1 MFTEMFSHRAKRRAL
16 LSVSVFIL
24 VFASGVSNA
33 APPDPDKGNGVPQYM
48 AVEFEMVKQMLAEN
62 AAKMD
67 ALNAELLRVESQL
80 QGDIA
85 AAKIEI
91 MNHVA
96 TEIGQATEVI
106 TYDLGLLLNDD
117 IEMTTE
123 FCFDLGAA
131 WDWAYTGKLAGGLG
145 WEAVL
150 KGEASLELAT
160 PGILP
165 VPFLGGLPIVPS
177 LNAGVGNA
185 ICITVPLYSTESGE
199 LLIAEDDINTESFN
213 NFVQVVASPAQT
225 LVPLLADVF
234 GEVFP
239 APEASMLMVAS
250 SLEMFDTSSNNL
262 TVTSLESGSAGIQK
276 VGGQSSYLNAD
287 PAAHLAAAMA
297 FEDML
302 FDSPLLGYI
311 TEGGNIES
319 AIANPCGF
327 ARDLDGTA
335 AAGVAD
341 AVCIFQKVVE
351 DPLCV
356 LDIFNIIP
364 ACND

>member
-1 MFTEMFSHRAKRRAL
+1 MFTEVFSHRAKRSAL
-16 LSVSVFIL
+16 LSVTVFFL
-24 VFASGVSNA
+24 VFFSGVAGA
-33 APPDPDKGNGVPQYM
+33 APPEPEKGNGVPQYM
-48 AVEFEMVKQMLAEN
+48 AGEFEEVKRLLEVN

-67 ALNAELLRVESQL
+67 ALNAELLRVESRL

-85 AAKIEI
+85 TAKIEI

-96 TEIGQATEVI
+96 SEIGQATEAI
-106 TYDLGLLLNDD
+106 KDDLGLLLNDD

-165 VPFLGGLPIVPS
+165 FPYFALPIVPS

-185 ICITVPLYSTESGE
+185 ICITVPLYSTESGA
-199 LLIAEDDINTESFN
+199 LLIAEDDIDTESFD

-225 LVPLLADVF
+225 LVPLIADVF

-250 SLEMFDTSSNNL
+250 SLEMFDTRSNNL
-262 TVTSLESGSAGIQK
+262 TLTGLESGSVGLQK
-276 VGGQSSYLNAD
+276 ADGQSSYLNAD
-287 PAAHLAAAMA
+287 PAAQFAAAMA

-302 FDSPLLGYI
+302 FDSSLLSYI
-311 TEGGNIES
+311 TDGGNIES
-319 AIANPCGF
+319 AIADPCGF

-341 AVCIFQKVVE
+341 AVCIFKKAVA

-364 ACND
+364 ACKD